1 MPPSRCTAT
10 DCLVLNA
17 AVGFLRLIILLLY
30 FELYDLQNGRYIG
43 HHALCFFAMFPGKS
57 GNLTPQHYTQVVRM
71 LLMLADSNV
80 DQSDSSWLESMLCPL
95 ASVLNTIGS
104 HVYMPV
110 TTADRA
116 LMLLTVLLREVKS
129 TDSEFLPPTD
139 DNDINR

>member
-1 MPPSRCTAT
+1 M
-10 DCLVLNA
+10 LL
-17 AVGFLRLIILLLY
+17 LILLLY
-30 FELYDLQNGRYIG
+30 FVLYDLQNGHYIS
-43 HHALCFFAMFPGKS
+43 HHALCFCATFPGKS
-57 GNLTPQHYTQVVRM
+57 GDLMPQHYTQVVRM

-129 TDSEFLPPTD
+129 INSEFLPPTD